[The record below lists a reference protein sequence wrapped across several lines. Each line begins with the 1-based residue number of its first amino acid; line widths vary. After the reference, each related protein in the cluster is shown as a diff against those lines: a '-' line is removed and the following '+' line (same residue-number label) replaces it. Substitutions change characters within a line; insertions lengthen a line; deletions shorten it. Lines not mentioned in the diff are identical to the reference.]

1 EDGTDVGVVVHGLH
15 DDHPA
20 GPPQQ
25 VGRGGQGL
33 ALHRGE
39 GAAVHVVAGDAFG
52 QLGGDG
58 VDGGGEFVD
67 DVAHDVDPLGR
78 EQHGPHLVPGVLGP
92 ADDLL
97 ALGDEESLGG
107 VAPAAHVGG
116 GPARGAGA
124 AGGGGGRDAGG
135 RRP

>member
-1 EDGTDVGVVVHGLH
+1 ALKNHSRHKCFCCFFFQAEDGIRDFHVTGV
-15 DDHPA
+15 
-20 GPPQQ
+20 QTC
-25 VGRGGQGL
+25 
-33 ALHRGE
+33 ALPIW
-39 GAAVHVVAGDAFG
+39 
-52 QLGGDG
+52 GDG